1 MQQLLQIQICISDIL
16 LTNMQNA
23 YAVLL
28 FDRCDILKAQANN
41 ILTEDQLYD

>member
-1 MQQLLQIQICISDIL
+1 MF

-28 FDRCDILKAQANN
+28 FDRCDILKAQTNN
-41 ILTEDQLYD
+41 LSTEDQLYD